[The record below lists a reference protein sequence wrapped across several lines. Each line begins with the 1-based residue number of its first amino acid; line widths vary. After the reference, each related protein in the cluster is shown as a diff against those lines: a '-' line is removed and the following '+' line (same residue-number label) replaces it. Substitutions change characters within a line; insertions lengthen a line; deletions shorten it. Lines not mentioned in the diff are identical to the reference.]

1 MIKSLQ
7 DLKKVNKSWFSPVN
21 KKFFNDI
28 NYKLLTGGKSKSKF
42 LIQHTYKFSGMFDD
56 NGIKKAVFLIKPISI
71 DGKIEPDIKTVDT
84 IEEVKTFLKTQ

>member
-7 DLKKVNKSWFSPVN
+7 DLKKVNKIYFSKDN

-42 LIQHTYKFSGMFDD
+42 FIQHTYRFSDMFD
-56 NGIKKAVFLIKPISI
+56 GIKKAVFLIKPISI

>member
-7 DLKKVNKSWFSPVN
+7 DLKKVNKIYFSKDN

-28 NYKLLTGGKSKSKF
+28 NYKLLTGGKSKKKF
-42 LIQHTYKFSGMFDD
+42 FIQHTYKFSDMFD
-56 NGIKKAVFLIKPISI
+56 GIKKAVFLIKPVSI
-71 DGKIEPDIKTVDT
+71 QGNIKENIKTVDT